1 MEPEVYVL
9 VNSQGIC
16 ENKFLWDGVTEWS
29 PPNDTLIC
37 KETEVGINLEIGDVV
52 KQDLPTE
59 EVIDDSIVEENAI
72 TEEVITDI
80 ILESNDNLSS
90 NPTE

>member
-1 MEPEVYVL
+1 MEPDVYVL

-16 ENKFLWDGVTEWS
+16 ENKFLWDGVTEWT

-37 KETEVGINLEIGDVV
+37 KEAEVGISLKIGDLV

-59 EVIDDSIVEENAI
+59 EVIVDN
-72 TEEVITDI
+72 

-90 NPTE
+90 NLTE

>member
-16 ENKFLWDGVTEWS
+16 ENKFLWDGVSEWT

-37 KETEVGINLEIGDVV
+37 KETEVGINLEIGDLV
-52 KQDLPTE
+52 KQDLPGVVDETLDTQE
-59 EVIDDSIVEENAI
+59 SLVY
-72 TEEVITDI
+72 TEEVITT
-80 ILESNDNLSS
+80 L
-90 NPTE
+90 